1 MGSSPILCVLRESS
15 ATSAVRRSLARALDD
30 PPTGGRKCA
39 ADESYEGNPIVSSR
53 LPLSRFTVLDLT
65 HARAGPTAVRQLAD
79 WGANVIKIEPRADR
93 GDVTGSRRDGFD
105 FQNLHRNKRSL
116 SLNLKSEEGRAI
128 FMQLAEKADVV
139 VENFRSE
146 VKYRLGVDYES
157 VKKVN
162 PRIVYGSISGFGQ
175 SGPYAKRPGVDQIA
189 QGMGGLMSI
198 TGLPGQGPVRVGIP
212 IDDLCAGIL
221 LAQGIL
227 MALIEREQSGEGQW
241 VHTSLLEAQIFM
253 LDFQAARWLQAHEV
267 APQAGN
273 DHPTGIP
280 TGVFPTADGLINIA
294 ASGDLMFRRFCEA
307 AEATHLIDDPLY
319 KTGPQRSKNR
329 KALNAIIAEITKR
342 RPSAYWIELLN
353 EVGVPCGPIYTI
365 DQTFADPQ
373 VTHLEMARP
382 MDHPR
387 LGELK
392 VVGQA
397 INMTRTEEPAR
408 MRQATPDLGQHTDE
422 VLHELGYRESEI
434 AELRARGVV

>member
-1 MGSSPILCVLRESS
+1 
-15 ATSAVRRSLARALDD
+15 
-30 PPTGGRKCA
+30 
-39 ADESYEGNPIVSSR
+39 VSIGT

-79 WGANVIKIEPRADR
+79 WGARVIKIEPPGEMNR
-93 GDVTGSRRDGFD
+93 DVLDSKREGFD

-116 SLNLKSEEGRAI
+116 SLNLKEADGRAI
-128 FMQLAEKADVV
+128 FMKLAEKADVI
-139 VENFRSE
+139 VENFRST
-146 VKYRLGVDYES
+146 VKYRLGVDYDA

-175 SGPYAKRPGVDQIA
+175 TGPYAKRPGVDQIA

-212 IDDLCAGIL
+212 IDDLCAGLL
-221 LAQGIL
+221 LAQAIL
-227 MALIEREQSGEGQW
+227 MALIARETTGEGQW

-253 LDFQAARWLQAHEV
+253 LDFQASRWLIAHEV

-280 TGVFPTADGLINIA
+280 TGVFPTSDGLINIA
-294 ASGDLMFRRFCEA
+294 ASGANLYRRFCEA
-307 AEATHLIDDPLY
+307 ADAKHLIDDPDY
-319 KTGPQRSKNR
+319 ATGPQRSKNR
-329 KALNAIIAEITKR
+329 KALNAVIAEITKK

-373 VTHLEMARP
+373 VRHLEMARP
-382 MDHPR
+382 VDHPR
-387 LGELK
+387 LGRIE

-397 INMTRTEEPAR
+397 INMTATPEPEKLR
-408 MRQATPDLGQHTDE
+408 PTPDLGEHTDD
-422 VLHELGYRESEI
+422 VLRELGYGDGAI
-434 AELRARGVV
+434 ADLRARGVV